1 MNGFDKDETVRLLSK
16 AWQEYLTRDNYHPL
30 DEYELDRDGVSEWTD
45 EAVREFAS
53 HAALDVPDWVS
64 LDFRLRAS
72 RSKMGRRSDANGKW
86 HATEHNSYVPR
97 QAEW

>member
-53 HAALDVPDWVS
+53 HEPALT
-64 LDFRLRAS
+64 FRLGFFLGLQVS
-72 RSKMGRRSDANGKW
+72 RVAKQGGPK
-86 HATEHNSYVPR
+86 EPR
-97 QAEW
+97 ER